1 MKINNFYR
9 VFLLILIFFINLNC
23 TKDSLKNTII
33 PETKIR
39 IDNSNFFDSG
49 NDAFDQVYMQE
60 YVNNIKELLRKR
72 GINESIKFYSLNLD
86 VFVVTSG
93 RLSVIPNSNAC
104 PKKESLLC
112 PNTREILQPEIA
124 TKGTYFDYSIL
135 KKMYEGWHVDSV
147 NPMFL
152 QLGSWIKSVKI
163 CRIRS
168 PWMKKIRD
176 STGNTF
182 SECYYTGPPSKNTVN
197 TSYCHSDNG
206 AFRVSN
212 NDRVSGD
219 IEPNFNTLGPGLN
232 TIEGQAYSKNAST
245 TSTLF
250 ENIDDWV
257 YRTDNLKLEID
268 TDNEDW
274 SYGCPM
280 DKTFTEVVGSSTL
293 RFINS
298 PVDSFRI
305 LWHYPQEGVLYSIAR
320 FGQLTNRM
328 NADASRN
335 LIGHEIGHNHG
346 LAHSSESFGIPC
358 SYAIDPN
365 RVMFTPIFNSG
376 FRFDTCEI
384 PIAQV
389 NLDCYLNG
397 GSCIRHNS
405 LTISLENPPIDLAN
419 QALGFITDFKTYKDY
434 DGSAINGNAFRNGY
448 QEACDYKIAIDD
460 VQEKK
465 GYTKV
470 FADNEKY
477 GGKCKAK

>member
-1 MKINNFYR
+1 MKINNFYT
-9 VFLLILIFFINLNC
+9 VLLLILIFFVNLNC
-23 TKDSLKNTII
+23 TKDSLKNSII

-49 NDAFDQVYMQE
+49 NDVFDQVYMQE
-60 YVNNIKELLRKR
+60 YVNNIKEHLRKR
-72 GINESIKFYSLNLD
+72 GNNEQIKFYSLNLD

-93 RLSVIPNSNAC
+93 RLSVIPNSSAC
-104 PKKESLLC
+104 PVKQSILC
-112 PNTREILQPEIA
+112 SNISREVLQPEIA
-124 TKGTYFDYSIL
+124 EKGTYFDYSIL
-135 KKMYEGWHVDSV
+135 KNMYEGWHIGSV

-168 PWMKKIRD
+168 PWKKKERQ
-176 STGNTF
+176 SM
-182 SECYYTGPPSKNTVN
+182 SECYYNGPPSIKNPG
-197 TSYCHSDNG
+197 TSFCDTQNLP
-206 AFRVSN
+206 FRVSN
-212 NDRVSGD
+212 SDRVSGVPD
-219 IEPNFNTLGPGLN
+219 PDFTAIGPALS
-232 TIEGQAYSKNAST
+232 TIEGQAYTKNAST
-245 TSTLF
+245 NSTLF

-274 SYGCPM
+274 TYGCPM

-298 PVDSFRI
+298 PVDSIRI

-346 LAHSSESFGIPC
+346 LGHSSESFGIPC

-365 RVMFTPIFNSG
+365 RVMFTPIFDSG

-389 NLDCYLNG
+389 NLECYLNG

-405 LTISLENPPIDLAN
+405 LSISLENPPIDLAN
-419 QALGFITDFKTYKDY
+419 QGLGFIADYKTYKNY
-434 DGSAINGNAFRNGY
+434 NGGAINGNFFINGY

-465 GYTKV
+465 GYTTV
-470 FADNEKY
+470 FATNEKY